1 MSMYG
6 KRKIIA
12 ERLDNK
18 DYINLASGFIAA
30 CAAFVLDK
38 KKLTG
43 LDYSQVRIFQ
53 ECRVILLSMAKWSF
67 VNICKSIFFIYAY
80 KEIRHNYE
88 LRVGKLIMK
97 YEDSIGKLN
106 LF

>member
-30 CAAFVLDK
+30 CAAFVLEK
-38 KKLTG
+38 RMSTG
-43 LDYSQVRIFQ
+43 LDCS
-53 ECRVILLSMAKWSF
+53 
-67 VNICKSIFFIYAY
+67 
-80 KEIRHNYE
+80 
-88 LRVGKLIMK
+88 
-97 YEDSIGKLN
+97 
-106 LF
+106 